1 MSTLSNRAITSY
13 YDILMNNTKRKTK
26 LIATVGP
33 ACNSYDK
40 LVELYQAGVNIF
52 RLNFSHGTHAQHL
65 EVIQHIT
72 RLNQNFNSHI
82 GILADL
88 QGPKMRI
95 GIVQNN
101 AVRLVEGKTIKV
113 TNEDVIGNQEII
125 SVSYEKLAD
134 DLNPGEV
141 ILIDDGKIELRVDK
155 ILNHTMIQCTV
166 VSGGI
171 LSSKKGFNLPNTKIS
186 IPSLTEKDRQ
196 DLDFI
201 LTQPVS
207 WLALSFVRNAKEI
220 NELKDILNKHDS
232 HLKVISKIEKPEAVQ
247 NIVSI
252 IQASDA
258 IMVARGD
265 LGVEVPM
272 EEMPLIQK
280 HIIQT
285 CLELSKPVIIATQV
299 MESMIDMPRP
309 TRAEITDVANGV
321 LDGADAI
328 MLSGE
333 TSVGKNPAKVVKT
346 IDRIVRRT
354 EQEDRIYYKNVLPNK
369 KSKTFLSDAIC
380 YNASS
385 MAEDVQ
391 ANAINGMTY
400 SGYTAF
406 MLASYRPRA
415 SIYIFTSNPNLINQ
429 LGLVW
434 GVEAFFYD
442 KFESNIESILD
453 AIDIL
458 KNKGYLHAGDI
469 VISTASM
476 PLKGRGRTNMIKI
489 SYIK

>member
-1 MSTLSNRAITSY
+1 M
-13 YDILMNNTKRKTK
+13 TKRKTK

-33 ACNSYDK
+33 ACNTYDK
-40 LVELYQAGVNIF
+40 LVELYQAGINVF
-52 RLNFSHGTHAQHL
+52 RLNFSHGTHEQHRD
-65 EVIQHIT
+65 VIENIIH
-72 RLNQNFNSHI
+72 LNKEYNAHV

-88 QGPKMRI
+88 QGPKMRV

-101 AVRLVEGKTIKV
+101 AVKLSEGKRIRV
-113 TNEDVIGNQEII
+113 TNEDVIGNTDII
-125 SVSYEKLAD
+125 SVTYDKLTQ
-134 DLNPGEV
+134 DLKPGEM
-141 ILIDDGKIELRVDK
+141 ILIDDGKIELRVVQTISEK
-155 ILNHTMIQCTV
+155 MIECEV

-171 LSSKKGFNLPNTKIS
+171 LSSKKGFNLPNTQIS
-186 IPSLTEKDRQ
+186 IPSLTEKDRH
-196 DLDFI
+196 DLRFI
-201 LTQPVS
+201 LTQPVN

-220 NELKDILNKHDS
+220 NELKNILDEHDS
-232 HLKVISKIEKPEAVQ
+232 PIKVISKIEKPEAVE
-247 NIVSI
+247 NIQSI
-252 IQASDA
+252 IKASDA
-258 IMVARGD
+258 VMIARGD

-285 CLELSKPVIIATQV
+285 CLELYKPVIIATQV

-333 TSVGKNPAKVVKT
+333 TSVGKHPAKVVQT
-346 IDRIVRRT
+346 IDRIIRRT
-354 EQEDRIYYKNVLPNK
+354 EQEDRIYYKNNLPNK

-391 ANAINGMTY
+391 AKAVNGMTF

-406 MLASYRPRA
+406 MLASYRPKA
-415 SIYIFTSNPNLINQ
+415 DIYIFTSNPSLINQ
-429 LGLVW
+429 LSLVW

-442 KFESNIESILD
+442 SFESTDESI
-453 AIDIL
+453 IDVIEIL
-458 KNKGYLHAGDI
+458 KNNGRIQAGDI
-469 VISTASM
+469 VINTASM

-489 SYIK
+489 SYIKG